1 MAGVTTQ
8 RNAAL
13 ALAAGLAAR
22 CVVAER
28 ELARRKVALERAGF
42 LGPEDIVIIGCGFS
56 GINCAIKLKEAGLPF
71 LVIEKEDGVGGT
83 WHLNRYPG
91 AACDIPAHLY
101 SFSFAPKMDWSSPYA
116 PQVSAVARSRSTSRA
131 A

>member
-1 MAGVTTQ
+1 MAGVVTQ

-28 ELARRKVALERAGF
+28 ELAQRKLALERAGF
-42 LGPEDIVIIGCGFS
+42 LGPEDIVVIGCGFS

-83 WHLNRYPG
+83 WHMNRYPG

-116 PQVSAVARSRSTSRA
+116 PQVRECSRAVARSRST
-131 A
+131 